1 MISGKRGSLP
11 PDSYADAHLVAQV
24 RQGDECA
31 FEALVRR
38 HLGAARSLAC
48 SILREAA
55 DADDICQDAFI
66 IALRRIDQCRAPERF
81 RAWLLTI
88 VRNAAREMAR
98 QHGRCRTV
106 GLSDSPEQRD
116 SSDPSLDAYRAEIR
130 AALREVVDTLT
141 ELQRSVLVLHDLE
154 GWRHREIADELGIT
168 PVSSRVHL
176 HNARK
181 AMRNALQS
189 RYSEA

>member
-1 MISGKRGSLP
+1 LTSGKRGSLA

-24 RQGDECA
+24 RQGDERA

-38 HLGAARSLAC
+38 HLGAAHSLAC

-55 DADDICQDAFI
+55 DADDVCQDAFI

-98 QHGRCRTV
+98 QRGRCRAV
-106 GLSDSPEQRD
+106 GLSVSPEQRD
-116 SSDPSLDAYRAEIR
+116 SSNPCLEAYRAEIR
-130 AALREVVDTLT
+130 AALRDVVDALT
-141 ELQRSVLVLHDLE
+141 EHQRSVLVLHDLE

-168 PVSSRVHL
+168 PGSSRVHL

-189 RYSEA
+189 RFSEA